1 MFLRLFEKGEVG
13 YENMFAGEMQTYES
27 NMPYI
32 LRFMID
38 TNVST
43 RAFCFLYAY

>member
-1 MFLRLFEKGEVG
+1 MFERGEVT
-13 YENMFAGEMQTYES
+13 YENMFNGEIPTFES

-38 TNVST
+38 TKVSFGYDELELHE
-43 RAFCFLYAY
+43 R

>member
-1 MFLRLFEKGEVG
+1 MFERGEVAYG
-13 YENMFAGEMQTYES
+13 DLFNGEIPTYES

-38 TNVST
+38 TKVGYSGMGYL
-43 RAFCFLYAY
+43 RVR